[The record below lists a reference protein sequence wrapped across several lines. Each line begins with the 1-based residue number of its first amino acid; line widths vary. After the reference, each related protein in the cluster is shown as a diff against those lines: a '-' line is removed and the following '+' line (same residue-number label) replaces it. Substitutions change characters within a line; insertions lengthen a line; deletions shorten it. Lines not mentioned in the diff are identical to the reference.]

1 MFGSVLL
8 FFSCFSNKLY
18 SRIISAINTLNS
30 DSLSKSL
37 KTYKGT
43 DYTSRFCQIVVSK
56 NSGVHNPSCVLVF
69 GYEGIGIALFEEMK
83 AGASPIDIVNIH
95 GSILSKTEDQKAL
108 IDFIDGN
115 RQVTIISPS
124 FVEIELKST

>member
-1 MFGSVLL
+1 MFCY
-8 FFSCFSNKLY
+8 FFL
-18 SRIISAINTLNS
+18 ISPINSNS